1 MGAHALLS
9 PSAAHRWI
17 RCPPSACLERE
28 FPSSSSEAAAEGTAA
43 HALCEHKLRKFLKL
57 RSKRPHSDFEDDEM
71 DHCSDAYV
79 SFVQE
84 QMGDIPSPMV
94 LVEQRLDLTRYVPE
108 AFGTADCIIVGGD
121 MLHVIDFK
129 YGMGV
134 LVEAEHNPQMMLY
147 ALGALDLLD
156 GIYDIQTIS
165 MSIFQPRREN
175 VCTWSL
181 TKEDLI
187 RWARDDLVE
196 KARLAYA
203 GEGAFCAGEWCTFCR
218 AAVRCR
224 ARAEEKLRLARE
236 EFKLPPLITDEEI
249 EEVLGEIPD
258 LIKWANAILV
268 YATDA
273 AVNHGKAWKGFKVV
287 EGRSVRKYKDEDAVA
302 REAKA
307 AGYTDI
313 FNKKL
318 IPLTEME
325 KVMGKDVFAKTL
337 GGLIEKPLG
346 KPTLVPLTDK
356 RPAIHT
362 GNVQSEFKA
371 ITEVQ

>member
-71 DHCSDAYV
+71 DRCSDAYV

-94 LVEQRLDLTRYVPE
+94 LVEQRLDLTCYVPE
-108 AFGTADCIIVGGD
+108 AFGTADCIIVAGD

-181 TKEDLI
+181 TKEDLL

-203 GEGAFCAGEWCTFCR
+203 GEGIFCAGEWCTFCR

-236 EFKLPPLITDEEI
+236 EFRLPPLITDEEI

-273 AVNHGKAWKGFKVV
+273 AVNHGKAWKGFKLV
-287 EGRSVRKYKDEDAVA
+287 EGRSVRNYKDEDAVA

-313 FNKKL
+313 FNTKL

-325 KVMGKDVFAKTL
+325 KVMGKEVFAKAI
-337 GGLIEKPLG
+337 GSLIEKPPG
-346 KPTLVPLTDK
+346 KPTLVPLSDK

-362 GNVQSEFKA
+362 GNVRSEFKT
-371 ITEVQ
+371 ITEEN

>member
-28 FPSSSSEAAAEGTAA
+28 YPSSSSEAAAEGTAA

-71 DHCSDAYV
+71 DRCSDAYV

-94 LVEQRLDLTRYVPE
+94 LVEQWLDLTRYVPE

-175 VCTWSL
+175 MCTWSL

-203 GEGAFCAGEWCTFCR
+203 GEGTFCAGEWCTFCR

-236 EFKLPPLITDEEI
+236 EFRLPPLITDEEI
-249 EEVLGEIPD
+249 EEVLGEISD
-258 LIKWANAILV
+258 LIKWANAILA

-313 FNKKL
+313 FDEKL
-318 IPLTEME
+318 IPLTQME
-325 KVMGKDVFAKTL
+325 KLMGKEMFEKIL
-337 GGLIEKPLG
+337 GGLIEKPPG
-346 KPTLVPLTDK
+346 KPTLVPLSDK
-356 RPAIHT
+356 RSAIHT
-362 GNVQSEFKA
+362 GNVRSEFKT
-371 ITEVQ
+371 ITEEN

>member
-1 MGAHALLS
+1 MGTHALLS
-9 PSAAHRWI
+9 PSAAHRWMN
-17 RCPPSACLERE
+17 CPPSACLERE
-28 FPSSSSEAAAEGTAA
+28 FPSSSSEVAAEGTAA
-43 HALCEHKLRKFLKL
+43 HALCEHKLRKLLKL

-71 DHCSDAYV
+71 DRCSDDYV

-84 QMGDIPSPMV
+84 QMGEIPSPMV

-121 MLHVIDFK
+121 RLHIVDFK

-147 ALGALDLLD
+147 ALGALELLD
-156 GIYDIQTIS
+156 GIYDIQKIS
-165 MSIFQPRREN
+165 VSIFQPRREN

-181 TKEDLI
+181 PKEELL

-203 GEGAFCAGEWCTFCR
+203 GEGEYCAGEWCTFCR
-218 AAVRCR
+218 ASVRCR
-224 ARAEEKLRLARE
+224 ARAEEKLRLAKE
-236 EFKLPPLITDEEI
+236 EFKYPPLITDEEI
-249 EEVLGEIPD
+249 EDVLGEI
-258 LIKWANAILV
+258 LELTKWANAILA

-273 AVNHGKAWKGFKVV
+273 AVNHGKEWTGFKIV
-287 EGRSVRKYKDEDAVA
+287 EGRSVRRYKDEDSVA
-302 REAKA
+302 REAES

-313 FNKKL
+313 FDKKL
-318 IPLTEME
+318 ISLTQME
-325 KVMGKDVFAKTL
+325 KLMGKKAFTDIL
-337 GGLIEKPLG
+337 GGLIEKPPG
-346 KPTLVPLTDK
+346 KPTLVPVSDK

-362 GNVQSEFKA
+362 GSAQSEFTA
-371 ITEVQ
+371 ITEVH

>member
-9 PSAAHRWI
+9 PSAAQRWMN
-17 RCPPSACLERE
+17 CPPSACLERE

-71 DHCSDAYV
+71 DRCSDEYV
-79 SFVQE
+79 SFVRE
-84 QMGDIPSPMV
+84 QMGEVSSPMV

-108 AFGTADCIIVGGD
+108 AFGTADCIVAGGD

-165 MSIFQPRREN
+165 MSIFQPRRKN

-181 TKEDLI
+181 TKEDLL

-224 ARAEEKLRLARE
+224 ARSEEELRLARE
-236 EFKLPPLITDEEI
+236 EFRLPPLITDKEI

-273 AVNHGKAWKGFKVV
+273 AVNHGKVWKGFKVV

-313 FNKKL
+313 FDKKL

-325 KVMGKDVFAKTL
+325 KLMGKEMFAKML
-337 GGLIEKPLG
+337 GGLIEKPPG
-346 KPTLVPLTDK
+346 KPTLVPLSDK

-362 GNVQSEFKA
+362 SNVRFEFKA

>member
-17 RCPPSACLERE
+17 NCPPSACLERE

-71 DHCSDAYV
+71 DRCSDAYV

-84 QMGDIPSPMV
+84 QMGYIPSPMM

-203 GEGAFCAGEWCTFCR
+203 GEGIFCAGEWCTFCR

-236 EFKLPPLITDEEI
+236 EFSLPPVITDEEI

-313 FNKKL
+313 FDKKL
-318 IPLTEME
+318 IPLTQME
-325 KVMGKDVFAKTL
+325 KLMGKEMFAKTL

-362 GNVQSEFKA
+362 GNVRSEFKT
-371 ITEVQ
+371 ITEEN

>member
-17 RCPPSACLERE
+17 NCPPSACLERE

-57 RSKRPHSDFEDDEM
+57 RSERPHSDFEDDEM
-71 DHCSDAYV
+71 DLCSDAYV

-84 QMGDIPSPMV
+84 QMGEIPSPMV
-94 LVEQRLDLTRYVPE
+94 LVEQRLDLTRHVPE

-134 LVEAEHNPQMMLY
+134 IVKAEHNLQMMLY
-147 ALGALDLLD
+147 SLGALDLLD

-181 TKEDLI
+181 TKEDLL

-203 GEGAFCAGEWCTFCR
+203 GEGAFCVGEWCTFCR

-236 EFKLPPLITDEEI
+236 EFSLPPLITDEEI

-273 AVNHGKAWKGFKVV
+273 AINHGKAWKGFKVV

-313 FNKKL
+313 FNTKL

-325 KVMGKDVFAKTL
+325 KVMGKEVFAKTI
-337 GGLIEKPLG
+337 GSLIEKPLG
-346 KPTLVPLTDK
+346 KPTLVPLSDK

-362 GNVQSEFKA
+362 GNVRSEFKT
-371 ITEVQ
+371 ITEEN

>member
-1 MGAHALLS
+1 
-9 PSAAHRWI
+9 
-17 RCPPSACLERE
+17 
-28 FPSSSSEAAAEGTAA
+28 
-43 HALCEHKLRKFLKL
+43 
-57 RSKRPHSDFEDDEM
+57 M
-71 DHCSDAYV
+71 DRCSDAYV

-84 QMGDIPSPMV
+84 QMGEIPSPMV
-94 LVEQRLDLTRYVPE
+94 LVEQRLDLTCYVPE

-134 LVEAEHNPQMMLY
+134 IVEAEHNPQMMLY

-165 MSIFQPRREN
+165 MSIFQPRRKN

-181 TKEDLI
+181 TKEDLL

-236 EFKLPPLITDEEI
+236 EFRLPSLITDEEI

-313 FNKKL
+313 FDKKL

-356 RPAIHT
+356 RPAIYT
-362 GNVQSEFKA
+362 GNVRSEFKT
-371 ITEVQ
+371 IMEEN

>member
-1 MGAHALLS
+1 MGTHALLS
-9 PSAAHRWI
+9 PSAAHRWMN
-17 RCPPSACLERE
+17 CPPSACLERE
-28 FPSSSSEAAAEGTAA
+28 FPSSSSEVAAEGTAA
-43 HALCEHKLRKFLKL
+43 HALCEHKLRKLLKL

-71 DHCSDAYV
+71 DRCSDDYV

-84 QMGDIPSPMV
+84 QMTEIPSPMV
-94 LVEQRLDLTRYVPE
+94 LVEQRLDITRYVTE

-121 MLHVIDFK
+121 RLHIVDFK

-147 ALGALDLLD
+147 ALGALELLD

-181 TKEDLI
+181 PKEELL

-196 KARLAYA
+196 KARLAYM
-203 GEGAFCAGEWCTFCR
+203 GEGEYRAGEWCTFCR

-224 ARAEEKLRLARE
+224 ARAEEKLRLAKE
-236 EFKLPPLITDEEI
+236 EFKYPPLITDEEI
-249 EEVLGEIPD
+249 EDVLGEIPE
-258 LIKWANAILV
+258 LIKWANAILA

-273 AVNHGKAWKGFKVV
+273 AVNHGKVWMGFKIV
-287 EGRSVRKYKDEDAVA
+287 EGRSVRRYKDEDAVA
-302 REAKA
+302 REAES

-313 FNKKL
+313 FDRKL
-318 IPLTEME
+318 ISLTQME
-325 KVMGKDVFAKTL
+325 RLMGKKAFTDIL
-337 GGLIEKPLG
+337 DGLIEKPPG
-346 KPTLVPLTDK
+346 KPTLVPISDK
-356 RPAIHT
+356 RPSIHT
-362 GNVQSEFKA
+362 GSAQLEFTA
-371 ITEVQ
+371 ITEVH